1 MTLANS
7 PMNSGMY
14 RSGWLRFPGN
24 ERRPLRL
31 GDEAQLDGHAVI
43 YRLSRELPSVAA
55 DLLEIAAMAHAA
67 DRLVSRPSERK
78 WSDGSGWGRQL
89 WLEIPVRNPSLWSSV
104 AEQLT
109 VLLGWLTDD
118 EWIVDF
124 SQLADGA
131 GPLDTRQGFLFD
143 TDPRSAPLA
152 LFSGGLDSALG
163 LAHDLRTTDAVV
175 VSVYTNNRMKAA
187 QRRVVRAL
195 EVDASTSCIQLQ
207 YRVSLGEPERENSQ
221 RTRGLLFLATGI
233 ATAWTLGQD
242 RLRVFENGIGAINL
256 PYLRSQE
263 GPQAARSMHPRTLRM
278 AEGLASAVSG
288 GSFLVE
294 APYLHL
300 TKAEAVRAVPEINA
314 AVIAA
319 AVSCDTAFAT
329 RVPGAVQCGTC
340 TSCLLRRQAL
350 IAGGRDDADELT
362 RYRTRSPAGATSLA
376 AMTWQLERLR
386 DCLNTQDP
394 WQGIVS
400 EFPPIIDVERIA
412 PAQLIRLYG
421 AYVREWEE
429 VDLTSFRLSGD
440 GSAALCETKSYR
452 PTLARLAHDC
462 APPGRR
468 AD

>member
-1 MTLANS
+1 MTLANTQS
-7 PMNSGMY
+7 DSGLY
-14 RSGWLRFPGN
+14 RSGWLRFPGS
-24 ERRPLRL
+24 EPRPLRL
-31 GDEAQLDGHAVI
+31 GYEAQLDGHAVI
-43 YRLSRELPSVAA
+43 DRLSCELPSVAA
-55 DLLEIAAMAHAA
+55 DLLEIAAMAYAA

-78 WSDGSGWGRQL
+78 CPDGSGWGRQL
-89 WLEIPVRNPSLWSSV
+89 WLEIPVRNPSLWNSI

-131 GPLDTRQGFLFD
+131 GPLDSQQGFLFD
-143 TDPRSAPLA
+143 TVPRSSSLA

-163 LAHDLRTTDAVV
+163 LAHDLRTSDAVV

-187 QRRVVRAL
+187 QRHVVRAL
-195 EVDASTSCIQLQ
+195 EAYSSTSCVQLQ
-207 YRVSLGEPERENSQ
+207 YRISLGEPERENSQ

-242 RLRVFENGIGAINL
+242 LLRVFENGVGAINL

-263 GPQAARSMHPRTLRM
+263 GARATRSMHPRTLRM

-288 GSFLVE
+288 RPFVID
-294 APYLHL
+294 APSLRL
-300 TKAEAVRAVPEINA
+300 TKAEAVRAVPEIKA
-314 AVIAA
+314 SVIAA

-329 RVPGAVQCGTC
+329 RVPGPVQCGTC

-350 IAGGRDDADELT
+350 IAGGRSDADELT
-362 RYRTRSPAGATSLA
+362 RYRTRSPVGTASLA

-386 DCLNTQDP
+386 DCLNTADP

-400 EFPPIIDVERIA
+400 EFPPS
-412 PAQLIRLYG
+412 
-421 AYVREWEE
+421 
-429 VDLTSFRLSGD
+429 LTSSVLPQ
-440 GSAALCETKSYR
+440 LT
-452 PTLARLAHDC
+452 
-462 APPGRR
+462 
-468 AD
+468 